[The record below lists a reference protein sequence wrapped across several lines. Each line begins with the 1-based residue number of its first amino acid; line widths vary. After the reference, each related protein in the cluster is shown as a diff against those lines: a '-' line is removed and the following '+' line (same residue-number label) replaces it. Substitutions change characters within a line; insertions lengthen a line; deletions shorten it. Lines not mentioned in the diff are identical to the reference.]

1 MIVLILVPASFNE
14 RVTNQTVLIGN
25 RAVIVCDA
33 LGDNPIK
40 IRWLINHRFIDR
52 TPKRMKVRKFF
63 IRPLFISY
71 IKAKNRRQI
80 TITIYILS

>member
-1 MIVLILVPASFNE
+1 MILVPASFNE

-71 IKAKNRRQI
+71 ILFLENRRQI
-80 TITIYILS
+80 AITIYISS